1 MTTLVYED
9 VDGIKLINELDDLFP
24 EHYEELCVTKEFPY
38 EPDYEAY
45 KRCAEMG
52 MLRTITCRA
61 DGELIGYIIFFVSPH
76 LHYKS
81 CITAT
86 EDIYFVK
93 KEYRKGRVGIKL
105 FQYAEQV
112 LKERGV
118 DRIVV
123 NTKIHLDNSRL
134 FEYLGYKMTDKVF
147 TKMLGR

>member
-1 MTTLVYED
+1 MTTLIYED
-9 VDGIKLINELDDLFP
+9 VDGIKLINELDELFP
-24 EHYEELCVTKEFPY
+24 EHYEELCVTKEYPY

-45 KRCAEMG
+45 KRCAEAG

-118 DRIVV
+118 QRIIMH
-123 NTKIHLDNSRL
+123 TKVHLDNSRL
-134 FEYLGYKMTDKVF
+134 FEYLGYKWTDKIF
-147 TKMLGR
+147 TKML

>member
-1 MTTLVYED
+1 MTTLIYED
-9 VDGIKLINELDDLFP
+9 VDGIKLINELDELFP
-24 EHYEELCVTKEFPY
+24 EHYEELCVTKEYPY

-45 KRCAEMG
+45 KRCAEAG

-93 KEYRKGRVGIKL
+93 KEYHVT
-105 FQYAEQV
+105 
-112 LKERGV
+112 V
-118 DRIVV
+118 DPVYPLIC
-123 NTKIHLDNSRL
+123 NLCEDCGQIQTKYI
-134 FEYLGYKMTDKVF
+134 TDP
-147 TKMLGR
+147 